1 MTHFLRLLGIS
12 LILSAIACPAE
23 TVLKDLRCEYLSNP
37 IGIDA
42 ARPRFSWIWD
52 SPQRGERQTAYQ
64 ILVASSRELLAKDQG
79 DVWDS
84 GKVNSDETTQ
94 IAYAGAPLVSR
105 QRCFW
110 KVRAWDQA
118 GQPVAG
124 SPVAGFEMG
133 LLQSA
138 DWHAP
143 WISAEG
149 APATNHLQ
157 PLSYL
162 RKSFALN
169 RDITRAELYATALGL
184 YAGKPEVAGD
194 LLRQDTFPS
203 WLFSV
208 KHGATTIWERWD
220 GWTPEKGF
228 EDPGMNSFNH
238 YAYGAVAEWIY
249 RYAAG
254 IDTVAEDAGFHTVY
268 LHPNFDARLG
278 SLDLSYESSY
288 GAIRSAWTSTGE
300 EAAWKVTI
308 PPNTSGRLSL
318 SAIEAQA
325 YTLDGEDLAHSS
337 LQRVAPNQAE
347 QRVYELPSG
356 TYSFKVKLSQ
366 P

>member
-94 IAYAGAPLVSR
+94 IAYVGAPLVSR

-184 YAGKPEVAGD
+184 YAGKP
-194 LLRQDTFPS
+194 
-203 WLFSV
+203 
-208 KHGATTIWERWD
+208 
-220 GWTPEKGF
+220 
-228 EDPGMNSFNH
+228 
-238 YAYGAVAEWIY
+238 
-249 RYAAG
+249 
-254 IDTVAEDAGFHTVY
+254 
-268 LHPNFDARLG
+268 
-278 SLDLSYESSY
+278 
-288 GAIRSAWTSTGE
+288 
-300 EAAWKVTI
+300 
-308 PPNTSGRLSL
+308 
-318 SAIEAQA
+318 
-325 YTLDGEDLAHSS
+325 
-337 LQRVAPNQAE
+337 
-347 QRVYELPSG
+347 
-356 TYSFKVKLSQ
+356 
-366 P
+366 